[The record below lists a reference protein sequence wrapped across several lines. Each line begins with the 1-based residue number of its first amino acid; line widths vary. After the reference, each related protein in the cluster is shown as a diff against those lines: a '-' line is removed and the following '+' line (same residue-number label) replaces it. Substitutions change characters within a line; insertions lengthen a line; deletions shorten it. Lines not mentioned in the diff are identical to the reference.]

1 MNTNNWT
8 RFHRHKISHK
18 SIKKEVQN
26 KFIISNIVV
35 THDAPPV
42 FIPLNEEK
50 PGEAPLKISEL
61 PIPLLGPPIVD
72 RLHKQPQHEA
82 SDNINM
88 LEPMLQL
95 NTSWL
100 QHATGFRCN
109 VITTCRLT

>member
-8 RFHRHKISHK
+8 RLHRHKISHK

-72 RLHKQPQHEA
+72 RLHKQPQA

-100 QHATGFRCN
+100 CY
-109 VITTCRLT
+109 ITTCHRVQVQCDNTHVI